1 MKLLNRLTF
10 FVLLFG
16 SLLFNASTVS
26 AQLGFAAS
34 NVSNFEVAPTGFNEV
49 NTLNDVNI
57 KTEINSFNSIHY
69 TTCVGLTSGGTVAAN
84 QQNCVAFTP
93 NAFTNSVSASGGS
106 GGSIVYQWQKLVSCG
121 SFSNISGA
129 TAATYASGSV
139 TKTTIFK
146 RKAWRNCSGG
156 TGNVAVYSNE
166 VTVLIVYP
174 GTISGDESGNCN
186 FNSSTITGTNH
197 SADNNYCLSDATPQ
211 NQSYQWQKS
220 IDGGNTWT
228 DISGANAQNYSPGS
242 ITQTAKFRRATTV
255 SGYTTYSNVVTKT
268 VNISPITLSTESF
281 PNSFNT
287 GFTAPIN
294 TNFNG
299 STGSWGAY
307 STTARSTVVV
317 HSAYYQSSPYALKMV
332 NYSTNGYAATSSKA
346 TSPKIDLSAG
356 NNVELSFKLYTYS
369 VSSANTCYSI
379 KLEFSNDNGATWNLI
394 ESSTAQEIANA
405 YGQGTWNTVSL
416 TVPGN
421 YYNSN
426 FRYRFATE
434 QAAGCNY
441 NTYLYIDDITF
452 KSYPTCLPC
461 PSSTNAG
468 IDSTQCNNPDFT
480 MAATPAP
487 QGSTGTW
494 SVINGS
500 ANISNVNSPTSVIT
514 VTGSPATLR
523 WTVST
528 PGCPDV
534 YDDVV
539 LTNTNNVTT
548 LSYESFTNSFNTGF
562 TAPIN
567 TTFTGST
574 GTWSAYSSTSRSTIV
589 VNNAHVQ
596 SAPYAL
602 KIVNYN
608 TNGYAATTS
617 RAKSPKINLT
627 GGNNVEMSFKL
638 YTYSVSNSNTCF
650 TFNVEISNDNGT
662 TWTTVLAQTSK
673 QLENTYGQGTWNTIT
688 IPIPVSYYNANFRY
702 RYSGVQQANCCYDT
716 YLYIDDIR
724 LNSNTPCV
732 PCPSSTDA
740 GSDITQCNDANFTMT
755 ATPAPQGSTGTWS
768 VVSGTANILNANSPT
783 TTVTTTSSPVTLR
796 WTLVTPGCPNV
807 TDDVVLTN
815 NAQVVTLSNESFT
828 NSFNTGFSAPI
839 NSTFTGAIG
848 TWGAYSSTS
857 RSTIVVNNAHI
868 QSAPYAL
875 KIYSVNT
882 NGYSAST
889 ARATSPTV
897 NLTSGS
903 NVEMSFR
910 LYTYAVNANNT
921 GYSFNVEF
929 SSDNGSTWT
938 NVFTRTS
945 QELYNVYGQSTWNT
959 INISV
964 PNSYYNAN
972 FKYRLS
978 GVIKANTNY
987 DTHLYIDDI
996 TFKSYPPCLPCPTE
1010 ADAGADISNCNNAT
1024 FTMDATPAPQ
1034 GSTGTWSVISGSA
1047 SISNV
1052 NSPTSSVTVSG
1063 SPATLRWTITTP
1075 GCPTIYD
1082 DVVLTN
1088 NDNVVTLSTESF
1100 PNSFNTGFTA
1110 PINSTF
1116 TGSTGTWGAYS
1127 STSRSTIVVHNSNY
1141 QSAPYALKLYN
1152 ISTSGYAATTA
1163 RATSP
1168 KLDLTGG
1175 DSVVMNF
1182 RILPHTV
1189 SGSNTC
1195 YTLKLEFSNDN
1206 GSTWNVMETGTAQ
1219 DIYNTLGQGTW
1230 STVSYV
1236 VPSMYYN
1243 ANFKYRFVT
1252 SQAAGC
1258 NYNTYIYVD
1267 DITFKS
1273 YPPCLPCPTNDDV
1286 DAGVDQ
1292 GQCNNNIFTMS
1303 ASAPPQGS
1311 TGTWSIISGTATI
1324 ANPNS
1329 PTTTVTVSVSPVT
1342 LRWTLTTPNCSNVYD
1357 DVVLTLNNNV
1367 SIISNESFPN
1377 TFNVNFDAP
1386 INSTFTGSTGTWS
1399 ANSTNTFSTVVVNN
1413 GNYQSAPYGLRLVN
1427 HNNSGGYPAST
1438 SKATSPT
1445 INLSGTSNVELS
1457 FKLYTHTVHANNT
1470 CYTFNVE
1477 FSNDNG
1483 STWTNV
1489 YSKTSQYLYNTFGL
1503 NTWNTITIPV
1513 PNNYYNAN
1521 FKYRVSGVQQ
1531 SSCNFNAY
1539 LYLDDIKVQTNTPCL
1554 PCPTNNDV
1562 AAGANQDQCNN
1573 ANFTMSASAPPQGST
1588 GTWSIVSG
1596 TATIANINSPTTA
1609 VTVTGSPVTLK
1620 WTITTPGCITPAFDT
1635 VTLTNTVTTT
1645 ANAGSDQSICG
1656 SNSFTMSA
1664 NAVGGG
1670 ETGTW
1675 TVISGAATISNV
1687 NSPTTLVNVTTS
1699 PAVLRWTI
1707 SKNGCS
1713 TYDEVTLTVT
1723 NGSSLLGDFVW
1734 WDINDNGI
1742 QDAGEPGID
1751 GVTVKLYADANSDNI
1766 PDSNVPLFTTT
1777 TNASGQYLFNNL
1789 CTGKYIVS
1797 IVTPDG
1803 YEQGTTTGTSSDP
1816 NNGSEYDNNGVAIYN
1831 GTEIR
1836 TNNVNFSLN
1845 NPRVDFGLKGKLNLG
1860 NLVWMDQC
1868 NYGTKDNSE
1877 TGVNGVTVYLY
1888 RDANA
1893 DNLPD
1898 GSAIKTTTTNVNGI
1912 YNFGTLAPGK
1922 YIVGILLPTGYA
1934 STVTTINSSNP
1945 NSDTDNDNNGIR
1957 TSSGILYSNFI
1968 TLTFGG
1974 EPNTG
1979 IDGDGTNGN
1988 LTLDFGIAKDT
1999 DGDRIADIIDI
2010 DDDNDGITDVN
2021 ESGGFNPL
2029 GDCDNDCIPNYL
2041 DNTPGNGCPEWSD
2054 CNGDGINDFY
2064 DWDRDGIINSLDL
2077 DSDND
2082 GILDVMEARP
2092 SANAFNNHSNGMIT
2106 GTDTDA
2112 NGLLSSAD
2120 NGSGFNNPH
2129 LNGLIPH
2136 DLDRDG
2142 KPNFLDLDSD
2152 GDGITDLTEALGVY
2166 SSTGVVTGTDEDGD
2180 GVRGENFGNNGA
2192 NVADNIN
2199 GFGAKGVTLLDS
2211 DNDGRPNAYDIDSD
2225 NDGITDNT
2233 EAQATCSFKM
2243 PLYSDCDNDGVDD
2256 AYDIGGCASCTRTS
2270 GGLTPFD
2277 KDGDSTPDYLDLDT
2291 DNDSAP
2297 DIYEG
2302 HTIKTV
2308 NYWIGATGDA
2318 DKDGLMDY
2326 FDGYNIIT
2334 ATDGLYWRNVI
2345 NNNMGNFGS
2354 WDTGVGSTGSI
2365 SQLPKSRPGACNVGD
2380 RDWRDFYILPVTI
2393 VEFKGNITSDAIA
2406 KLNWSVTNEININHY
2421 DLERST
2427 NGSEFSKVA
2436 QVNAINASSSSAIS
2450 NYNAND
2456 NVAGL
2461 NGIIYYRLKIVENDG
2476 TIKYSNVINFKLSQ
2490 STRTVVSLYP
2500 NPAVNNFTVKIT
2512 SPKDETVQVR
2522 VFDMLGKVLLS
2533 QQSTI
2538 VVGINNLSFN
2548 NISKLSTGTYTVQII
2563 MSNQVFTEKLV
2574 VTK

>member
-121 SFSNISGA
+121 SFTNISGA

-146 RKAWRNCSGG
+146 RKAWRNCAGG
-156 TGNVAVYSNE
+156 TGSVAVYSNE

-197 SADNNYCLSDATPQ
+197 SADNNYCLSDGTPQ

-740 GSDITQCNDANFTMT
+740 GSDITQCNDANFTMS

-768 VVSGTANILNANSPT
+768 VVSGTATILNANSPT

-1034 GSTGTWSVISGSA
+1034 GSTGTWSVISGNA

-1175 DSVVMNF
+1175 DSVVMSF

-1311 TGTWSIISGTATI
+1311 TGTWSII
-1324 ANPNS
+1324 
-1329 PTTTVTVSVSPVT
+1329 
-1342 LRWTLTTPNCSNVYD
+1342 
-1357 DVVLTLNNNV
+1357 
-1367 SIISNESFPN
+1367 
-1377 TFNVNFDAP
+1377 
-1386 INSTFTGSTGTWS
+1386 
-1399 ANSTNTFSTVVVNN
+1399 
-1413 GNYQSAPYGLRLVN
+1413 
-1427 HNNSGGYPAST
+1427 
-1438 SKATSPT
+1438 
-1445 INLSGTSNVELS
+1445 
-1457 FKLYTHTVHANNT
+1457 
-1470 CYTFNVE
+1470 
-1477 FSNDNG
+1477 
-1483 STWTNV
+1483 
-1489 YSKTSQYLYNTFGL
+1489 
-1503 NTWNTITIPV
+1503 
-1513 PNNYYNAN
+1513 
-1521 FKYRVSGVQQ
+1521 
-1531 SSCNFNAY
+1531 
-1539 LYLDDIKVQTNTPCL
+1539 
-1554 PCPTNNDV
+1554 
-1562 AAGANQDQCNN
+1562 
-1573 ANFTMSASAPPQGST
+1573 
-1588 GTWSIVSG
+1588 SG